1 MNYYGI
7 DYGDK
12 KCGIAK
18 ANEILKIASPHTTI
32 DKKDLKNFLK
42 SQLKTNDI
50 VVFGLP
56 KSMSSNFSKQSFKT
70 INQAI
75 EISKDLDNDFYLV
88 DERLTTQ
95 SLYNE
100 MKGKVNSKKIKKTK
114 DQNSATLIL
123 SVFLK
128 NENIGY
134 LINEKEIY
142 TIDKDKVE
150 GKNVLVQD
158 VAIKKPK
165 ENFNYEIKDP
175 WLFWY
180 YFSRNIFTEYSVIE
194 KSNFDII
201 INFKNIENYEK

>member
-18 ANEILKIASPHTTI
+18 ANEILKISSPYTTVE
-32 DKKDLKNFLK
+32 KKQLKSFLKNELK
-42 SQLKTNDI
+42 PKDI

-75 EISKDLDNDFYLV
+75 ELSNELNNDFYLV
-88 DERLTTQ
+88 DERLTTK

-134 LINEKEIY
+134 SLEEKEIF
-142 TIDKDKVE
+142 TIDKEKIKDKS
-150 GKNVLVQD
+150 VLIQD
-158 VAIKKPK
+158 IAIKKPK
-165 ENFNYEIKDP
+165 DNFKYEIKDP

-180 YFSRNIFTEYSVIE
+180 YFNRNIFTEYSI
-194 KSNFDII
+194 SNNDDFDII
-201 INFKNIENYEK
+201 INLDNIENYKK

>member
-1 MNYYGI
+1 LNYYGI

-12 KCGIAK
+12 KCGISK
-18 ANEILKIASPHTTI
+18 ANEILKIASPFTTV
-32 DKKDLKNFLK
+32 DKK
-42 SQLKTNDI
+42 QLKKYLHDLLKPKDI

-75 EISKDLDNDFYLV
+75 ELSKDLDNDFYLV

-114 DQNSATLIL
+114 DQNSAALIL

-134 LINEKEIY
+134 LIEEKEIY
-142 TIDKDKVE
+142 TIDKDQLEDKS
-150 GKNVLVQD
+150 VLIENL
-158 VAIKKPK
+158 AIKKPK
-165 ENFNYEIKDP
+165 DTFKYEIKDP

-180 YFSRNIFTEYSVIE
+180 YFNRNIFTEYSVTE
-194 KSNFDII
+194 KSDFDII
-201 INFKNIENYEK
+201 INLENIDKYRK